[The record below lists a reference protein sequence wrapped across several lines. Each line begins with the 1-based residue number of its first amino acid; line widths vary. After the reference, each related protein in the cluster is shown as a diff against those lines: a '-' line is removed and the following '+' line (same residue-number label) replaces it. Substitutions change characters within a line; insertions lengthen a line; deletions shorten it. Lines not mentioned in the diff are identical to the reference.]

1 MWPISSGL
9 QPYSIPYPDNNE
21 FNKAEMRVGEYKS
34 MQDDTIRA
42 FIDNLYCAT
51 YPIYGSWGSFQG
63 NCFAIAPDLLL
74 TCRHCLEE
82 REIRGTFGTGK
93 LIFDGIRYCGL
104 DFAVLWVEGGRFNPV
119 SLDSDSDVEESIQMY
134 HKTEGLSLNKYVKLF
149 TSESKP
155 YAMPGNFV
163 FSQTTDPGE
172 SGAPRMSLR
181 NGYVNIMHQGNG
193 EGLTMN
199 AFYAILV
206 QAQNEGSG
214 NANYILS
221 KIEIEHLA
229 TRIVNWS
236 SLIIRSG
243 DVEEKP
249 RINEDVRI
257 CDPKNPQKVL
267 ATFHCR
273 EVGEGKGNRWITI
286 YKKGIANSEITYAIS
301 PNPHINNIY
310 KNDGE
315 KKFYRTL
322 AISIGTY
329 YLSNNTYPIEGAIKL
344 YNQNFILTKYSINF
358 LT

>member
-9 QPYSIPYPDNNE
+9 QPYSISYSNNND
-21 FNKAEMRVGEYKS
+21 FSRKEMPFVEYKS
-34 MQDDTIRA
+34 MQDVTRRA
-42 FIDNLYCAT
+42 FIDDLNCAT
-51 YPIYGSWGSFQG
+51 YPIHGSCGSFQG

-82 REIRGTFGTGK
+82 GEIRGPFGTRK
-93 LIFDGIRYCGL
+93 VIFDGVMYCGL

-119 SLDSDSDVEESIQMY
+119 TLDSDSDVEESIQMY
-134 HKTEGLSLNKYVKLF
+134 HKPKGLTLNKYVKPF
-149 TSESKP
+149 TSESKL
-155 YAMPGNFV
+155 YAKRGNFA
-163 FSQTTDPGE
+163 FSQTDPGE

-181 NGYVNIMHQGNG
+181 NGYVHTMHQGNG

-199 AFYAILV
+199 AFYAILM

-221 KIEIEHLA
+221 NIKVEHLA

-236 SLIIRSG
+236 SLIIRSE
-243 DVEEKP
+243 DVAEKP

-267 ATFHCR
+267 ATFHFR
-273 EVGEGKGNRWITI
+273 EVGERKGNRWITI
-286 YKKGIANSEITYAIS
+286 YKKGIENSEITYGIS
-301 PNPHINNIY
+301 PNPHVNKTY

-315 KKFYRTL
+315 KEFYRTL
-322 AISIGTY
+322 AVSIGTY
-329 YLSNNTYPIEGAIKL
+329 YLSNKTYPIEGTIKV
-344 YNQNFILTKYSINF
+344 YNQNFILTKYSIDF
-358 LT
+358 SI

>member
-1 MWPISSGL
+1 MCPISGGL
-9 QPYSIPYPDNNE
+9 QPYSISYSNINE
-21 FNKAEMRVGEYKS
+21 FDREEVPVGEYKS
-34 MQDDTIRA
+34 MQDDTRRA

-51 YPIYGSWGSFQG
+51 HLIYGSWGSFQG

-74 TCRHCLEE
+74 TCQYCLEE
-82 REIRGTFGTGK
+82 GEIRGTFGAGK
-93 LIFDGIRYCGL
+93 VIFDGIRYCGL

-119 SLDSDSDVEESIQMY
+119 TLDSDIHVEESIQMY
-134 HKTEGLSLNKYVKLF
+134 HKPEGLALNKYVKLF
-149 TSESKP
+149 TSESKL
-155 YAMPGNFV
+155 YATPGNFA
-163 FSQTTDPGE
+163 FSQTDPGE

-181 NGYVNIMHQGNG
+181 NGYVHTMHQGNG

-221 KIEIEHLA
+221 NIKMEHLA

-257 CDPKNPQKVL
+257 CDPKNSRKVL

-301 PNPHINNIY
+301 PNPHINKTY

-315 KKFYRTL
+315 KEFYRTL
-322 AISIGTY
+322 AVSIGTY
-329 YLSNNTYPIEGAIKL
+329 YLSNKAYPIEWAIKL
-344 YNQNFILTKYSINF
+344 YNQNFILTKYSIDF